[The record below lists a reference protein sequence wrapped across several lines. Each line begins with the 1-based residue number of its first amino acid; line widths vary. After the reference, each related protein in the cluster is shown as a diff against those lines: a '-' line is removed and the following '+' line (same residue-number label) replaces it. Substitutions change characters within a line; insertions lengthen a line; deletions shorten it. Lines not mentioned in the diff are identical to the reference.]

1 MKYTVI
7 LKNKPEEVDNKIA
20 EMVSDGWK
28 PLEDVSVIRAAEPGD
43 SQIIC
48 QVMAKDS

>member
-1 MKYTVI
+1 MKFTVI
-7 LKNKPEEVDNKIA
+7 LKNKPEEVDSKID
-20 EMVSDGWK
+20 ELVSDGWR
-28 PLEDVSVIRAAEPGD
+28 PLEDVSVIKVED